1 VSSDLTSLMHTN
13 GAAVSRKHKE
23 RSKGTGM
30 WFDGR
35 EFAEHH
41 EVLTLGSEKDHAD
54 KNSSQD

>member
-1 VSSDLTSLMHTN
+1 MHTN